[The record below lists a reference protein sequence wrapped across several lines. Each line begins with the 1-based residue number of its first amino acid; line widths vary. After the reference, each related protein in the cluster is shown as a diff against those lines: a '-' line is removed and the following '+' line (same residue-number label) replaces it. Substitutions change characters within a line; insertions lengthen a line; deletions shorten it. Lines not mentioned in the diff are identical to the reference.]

1 MIKILYLLFFL
12 FSMIFSKDCISNW
25 YSYIH
30 DFEKHI
36 YKITFDLH
44 LNSNQ
49 QEKNYRLS
57 ELYLD
62 LIEKKMRLDFDNQVQ
77 IYDSEKSATLFNKT
91 NQLYIENPDTSI
103 FNITNLFFSIDSLSY
118 NKIEN
123 GYSVNT
129 FNFDDFKLFFK
140 ESCIEID
147 SIYISDNNLNI
158 SVNNVF
164 IDFIDKKSDYN
175 PFIIEGNYFKFDLR
189 TND

>member
-1 MIKILYLLFFL
+1 
-12 FSMIFSKDCISNW
+12 MIFSKDCISNW

-30 DFEKHI
+30 EFEKHI
-36 YKITFDLH
+36 YKITFDVH

-49 QEKNYRLS
+49 QEKNYRFS

-77 IYDSEKSATLFNKT
+77 IYDSEKSMTLFNKT

-103 FNITNLFFSIDSLSY
+103 INIANLFFSIDSLSY

-123 GYSVNT
+123 GYSVNS
-129 FNFDDFKLFFK
+129 FNFDNFKLFFK
-140 ESCIEID
+140 ENCIDID
-147 SIYISDNNLNI
+147 SIYISNNNLDI
-158 SVNNVF
+158 SINNVF
-164 IDFIDKKSDYN
+164 IDFKDLNSEYN
-175 PFIIEGNYFKFDLR
+175 PFILEGKYFEFDLR